1 MDDPLRPA
9 REELLSGRG
18 ETDPSAIELHAAN
31 AEAAQVYLLTRCQI
45 ITAGMSGQIVDI
57 SIPAIKIAMDLLG
70 VKDQVA
76 CLNLVRK
83 LFHHFL
89 EKTDADRGLEP

>member
-9 REELLSGRG
+9 RDELLSGRG

-45 ITAGMSGQIVDI
+45 ITAGVNGQIVDI
-57 SIPAIKIAMDLLG
+57 SIPAVKIVMDLFG

-76 CLNLVRK
+76 CLNQVRK

-89 EKTDADRGLEP
+89 ETTDAD

>member
-1 MDDPLRPA
+1 MEWMDDPLRSA

-31 AEAAQVYLLTRCQI
+31 ADAAQVYLMTRCQI
-45 ITAGMSGQIVDI
+45 ITVGMSGQIVDI
-57 SIPAIKIAMDLLG
+57 SIPAVKIAMDLLG

-76 CLNLVRK
+76 CLNQVRK

-89 EKTDADRGLEP
+89 EKSDD